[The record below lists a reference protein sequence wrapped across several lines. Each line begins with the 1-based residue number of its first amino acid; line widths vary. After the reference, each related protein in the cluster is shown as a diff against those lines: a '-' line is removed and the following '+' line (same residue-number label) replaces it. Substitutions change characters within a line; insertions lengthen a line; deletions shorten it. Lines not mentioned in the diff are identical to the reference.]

1 MYVYTNNNDWSSH
14 EDWERERKRD
24 SGKDWQ
30 TENEILSERGY
41 YAGNDVYF
49 LL

>member
-1 MYVYTNNNDWSSH
+1 MYILITTIDRH
-14 EDWERERKRD
+14 TRTERERKRD